1 MIIIHIALIFI
12 LLVLLLRLKVP
23 FTLTVLLLSVL
34 LGIQFGL
41 NFLQMLQIGG
51 RTLIKQ
57 ETLSLIAIVG
67 LILVFSD
74 LLNYS
79 GHLKKISKLTMSVF
93 GTHKLSFAIL
103 PALIGLL
110 PMPGG
115 ALFSAPMVDGLD
127 KEICI
132 PPHKKTLINYWFRH
146 IWEYTW
152 PLYPGLILAAGIA
165 KLPLYSF
172 TSLLLPLFPVAIL
185 VGIIFTLSGIT
196 ISQKMPISRS
206 FATLFNLIYLIFPIA
221 LIIILFLAIHLT
233 IWICVLIS
241 VAWVALMTLITKKM
255 SIKQVF
261 TCIFMNYKTYS
272 MILMVASVL
281 IFVGIMQS
289 STLTTELAAFFGS
302 GNGNSLPI
310 VYCLIAII
318 FFPLMVGLLTG
329 LTIAFVGTSFPI
341 IISAFIP
348 SGYSIMPFVFLAYT
362 AGLTGVMLS
371 PTHLCLILTNQY
383 FGSSLKKVYQ
393 FLIPTALSVL
403 AAALVL
409 FFIYLKFA

>member
-1 MIIIHIALIFI
+1 
-12 LLVLLLRLKVP
+12 
-23 FTLTVLLLSVL
+23 
-34 LGIQFGL
+34 
-41 NFLQMLQIGG
+41 
-51 RTLIKQ
+51 
-57 ETLSLIAIVG
+57 

-74 LLNYS
+74 LLSHS
-79 GHLKKISKLTMSVF
+79 GHLSAISKIILTIF
-93 GTHKLSFAIL
+93 GTHKLAFAIL

-127 KEICI
+127 KEINI

-165 KLPLYSF
+165 KVPLYSF
-172 TSLLLPLFPVAIL
+172 SSLLMPLCLVAIL

-196 ISQKMPISRS
+196 ISQTLPINRS
-206 FATLFNLIYLIFPIA
+206 LATFVNLIYLISPIGLIVVLFLTA
-221 LIIILFLAIHLT
+221 HIAIWLCMVISVGWVILIILA
-233 IWICVLIS
+233 
-241 VAWVALMTLITKKM
+241 TKKM
-255 SIKQVF
+255 RIKQVF
-261 TCIFMNYKTYS
+261 TCTFLNKKIYFM
-272 MILMVASVL
+272 MFMVASVL
-281 IFVGIMQS
+281 VFVGIMQS
-289 STLTTELAAFFGS
+289 STLTSELAAFFS
-302 GNGNSLPI
+302 ASSGNSLPI
-310 VYCLIAII
+310 VYCLVAII
-318 FFPLMVGLLTG
+318 FFPMMIGLLTG

-348 SGYSIMPFVFLAYT
+348 SGYSILPFVFLAYT

-393 FLIPTALSVL
+393 YLLPTVLSVF
-403 AAALVL
+403 ASALIL
-409 FFIYLKFA
+409 FFVYLKFA